1 LCVQEEKEEKKFQKR
16 RQTRHT
22 TKSGAHQN
30 VKTFDGPLSKQHLG
44 DL

>member
-1 LCVQEEKEEKKFQKR
+1 VCKRRKKKKVPKEER
-16 RQTRHT
+16 GDIHT